1 MRQAAEPNLPALV
14 DGIHV
19 QAAGWAQLGHG
30 HHIVAIAQARRCR
43 LTHAAIEKQK
53 KDSQEFEAG
62 EKLGLRTL
70 VQRGSDMQTT
80 ITIFYIVYV

>member
-1 MRQAAEPNLPALV
+1 MRQATEPNLPALV

-62 EKLGLRTL
+62 TVGR
-70 VQRGSDMQTT
+70 RPRSWG
-80 ITIFYIVYV
+80 YAR